1 MDGRTAEFPKED
13 VKEQLTKE
21 TFREVVPI
29 ERKGFGKKSRE
40 GKMRNTAYFNNMAH
54 EKQSF
59 RVKHVS
65 NSPARKKTE
74 VSHFNGTLTLYGQ
87 KFGLAKEREE
97 KKVQ

>member
-1 MDGRTAEFPKED
+1 MNESIEERTAEFPKED
-13 VKEQLTKE
+13 INEQLTKE

-29 ERKGFGKKSRE
+29 KMKKMEKNSRE
-40 GKMRNTAYFNNMAH
+40 GKMRNTAYFNNMPH

-74 VSHFNGTLTLYGQ
+74 MSNFNGTLTLYGQ
-87 KFGLAKEREE
+87 KFGLSKEKE
-97 KKVQ
+97 